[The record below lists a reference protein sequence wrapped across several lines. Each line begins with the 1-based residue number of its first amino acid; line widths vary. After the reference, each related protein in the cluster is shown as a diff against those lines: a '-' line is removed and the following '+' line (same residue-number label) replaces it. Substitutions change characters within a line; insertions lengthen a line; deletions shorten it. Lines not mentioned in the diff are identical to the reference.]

1 MRKKVIMNKWD
12 KYWRLTILKELQKD
26 KYWRRFL
33 CECECWN
40 IKEFSINPIR
50 GWKIKSCWCIVVEN
64 NINRQKTHWLN
75 WKRIHRIFF
84 NIKER
89 CNNIKSI
96 NYKNYWG
103 RWIKCEWDTFEKF
116 HNDMIEWYNDLLQID
131 RIDVNWN
138 YNKQNCRWVDLKTQA
153 RNKRNNVYYKWKTI
167 SQLREEKNISKW
179 VFDNL
184 RYKKKLSLEEIF
196 W

>member
-1 MRKKVIMNKWD
+1 MNKLEQD
-12 KYWRLTILKELQKD
+12 YNNEIDELSKE
-26 KYWRRFL
+26 
-33 CECECWN
+33 
-40 IKEFSINPIR
+40 
-50 GWKIKSCWCIVVEN
+50 WKIDTN
-64 NINRQKTHWLN
+64 NISDWYHTFWQLYKKIEILEKQLRSWMYRHWMEWTRIYKIWAWMKTRCTNSNIIN
-75 WKRIHRIFF
+75 W
-84 NIKER
+84 
-89 CNNIKSI
+89 NN
-96 NYKNYWG
+96 YGW
-103 RWIKCEWDTFEKF
+103 RWIKCEWDTFENF
-116 HNDMIEWYNDLLQID
+116 YTDMIEWYNDLLQID